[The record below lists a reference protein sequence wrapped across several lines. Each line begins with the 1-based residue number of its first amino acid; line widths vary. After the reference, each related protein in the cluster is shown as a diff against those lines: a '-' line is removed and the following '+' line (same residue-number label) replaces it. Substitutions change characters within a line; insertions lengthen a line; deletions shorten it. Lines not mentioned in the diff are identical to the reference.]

1 LICGS
6 GGLVAAATAGC
17 GFVQGFFFVWLVV
30 GGSGREVPG
39 GGGCVCRCY
48 TAAAAVE
55 VLRRRQQLG
64 LEEKVL

>member
-1 LICGS
+1 LS
-6 GGLVAAATAGC
+6 AAAAGK
-17 GFVQGFFFVWLVV
+17 FPAAAAVF
-30 GGSGREVPG
+30 
-39 GGGCVCRCY
+39 CRCY